1 MVQLI
6 AEKICLVILDGWGI
20 GQKNFTNPI
29 YVARLKFL
37 EEIKRFYPIT
47 SLQASG
53 AAVGLPFNKAGNSE
67 VGHLTIGTGQIY
79 YQHAV
84 RISQSIQNK
93 SFFQN
98 PVLLKVY
105 NFVKNNRSALHLIGL
120 LSDNVVHSSYD
131 HLIALIDLAKY
142 FNLNKVYLH
151 LLTDGRDSSPTKAK
165 ELIEKLKYDLKLRG
179 RGEIASLC
187 GRFYG
192 MDRDKNYKRIE
203 KCYNLLVF
211 GKGNISDDPIK
222 YLEESYRQNITDEFI
237 LPCLIKKPEDQNLKI
252 LQENDGVIFFNFREE
267 RMRELLEPFFQE
279 NFPYFQTKKFQN
291 LKIITFTQ
299 YRKDFP
305 FEVAFPPYEL
315 SMCLSKIL
323 SEKGKRQIHIA
334 ETEKF
339 AHVSYFFNGL
349 KEKPYPGEY
358 WVAIPSI
365 KATSID
371 QYPALRSREITQR
384 ALQAIEENIYD
395 FILIN
400 YANGDLIGHTGNFE
414 AGIKCAK
421 ILDEEVFYL
430 VKNGLKEN
438 FTFIITSDHGNLE
451 QMKNPYT
458 GEVDTEH
465 NNNLVPFYLI
475 DERLKSV
482 KPKEESEINYLEKV
496 AGGMLSDIAP
506 TILDIFGLNIPKQMT
521 GQSLLPILNIQ

>member
-1 MVQLI
+1 MIQFRT
-6 AEKICLVILDGWGI
+6 EKICLVILDGWGI
-20 GQKNFTNPI
+20 GQKNFSNPI
-29 YVARLKFL
+29 YVAQLKFL
-37 EEIKRFYPIT
+37 EEVKRWYPMT
-47 SLQASG
+47 ALQASG
-53 AAVGLPFNKAGNSE
+53 ASVGLPFNKAGNSE

-84 RISQSIQNK
+84 RISQAIQNK

-98 PVLLKVY
+98 PVLLKIY
-105 NFVKNNRSALHLIGL
+105 NFVKNNQSALHLIGL

-151 LLTDGRDSSPTKAK
+151 LLTDGRDSSPYKAK
-165 ELIEKLKYDLKLRG
+165 ELIEKLKNDLKLRG

-192 MDRDKNYKRIE
+192 MDRDQNYKRIE
-203 KCYNLLVF
+203 KYYNLLVF
-211 GKGNISDDPIK
+211 GEGNVSSDPLE
-222 YLEESYRQNITDEFI
+222 YLEKSYQQGITDEFI
-237 LPCLIKKPEDQNLKI
+237 LPCLIKDPQDQNLKI
-252 LQENDGVIFFNFREE
+252 IQENDGVIFFNFREE
-267 RMRELLEPFFQE
+267 RMRELLEPFFME
-279 NFPYFQTKKFQN
+279 NFSHFPIKKFQN
-291 LKIITFTQ
+291 LKIVTFTK

-305 FEVAFPPYEL
+305 FEVAFPPHEINV
-315 SMCLSKIL
+315 CLSKTL
-323 SEKGKRQIHIA
+323 SENGKRQIHIA

-365 KATSID
+365 KTLHLD
-371 QYPALRSREITQR
+371 EYPALRAPEITQR
-384 ALQAIEENIYD
+384 TLQAIEENIYD
-395 FILIN
+395 FILVN

-414 AGIKCAK
+414 AGVKCAK
-421 ILDEEVFYL
+421 IIDEEVFKL
-430 VKNGLKEN
+430 VTNGLKEN

-451 QMKNPYT
+451 QMKNPFT

-475 DERLKSV
+475 DNRLKLS
-482 KPKEESEINYLEKV
+482 KPREEREINYLEKV
-496 AGGMLSDIAP
+496 AGGMLSDVAP
-506 TILDIFGLNIPKQMT
+506 TILSMFNLNIPKEMT
-521 GQSLLPILNIQ
+521 GQSLLPILNNY

>member
-1 MVQLI
+1 M
-6 AEKICLVILDGWGI
+6 ANFRSDKICLVILDGWGI

-29 YVARLKFL
+29 YVARLRYL
-37 EEIKRFYPIT
+37 EEIKKIYPMA

-93 SFFQN
+93 TFFQN

-105 NFVKNNRSALHLIGL
+105 NFVKENQSALHLIGL

-131 HLIALIDLAKY
+131 HLIALIDLAKF

-151 LLTDGRDSSPTKAK
+151 LLTDGRDSAPTKAK
-165 ELIEKLKYDLKLRG
+165 ELIEKLNLKLRG

-192 MDRDKNYKRIE
+192 MDRDQNYKRIE
-203 KCYNLLVF
+203 KYYNLLVF
-211 GKGNISDDPIK
+211 GQGNISNDPIK
-222 YLEESYRQNITDEFI
+222 YLEESYKQGITDEFI
-237 LPCLIKKPEDQNLKI
+237 LPCLIKKPEEEPKI
-252 LQENDGVIFFNFREE
+252 IKENDGVIFFNFREE

-279 NFPYFQTKKFQN
+279 NFSHFPIKKFQN
-291 LKIITFTQ
+291 LKIVTFTK

-315 SMCLSKIL
+315 NVCLAKVL
-323 SEKGKRQIHIA
+323 SENGKRQIHIA

-339 AHVSYFFNGL
+339 AHISYFFDGL
-349 KEKPYPGEY
+349 REKPYPGEY

-365 KATSID
+365 KALRLD
-371 QYPALRSREITQR
+371 DYPGLRAREITQR
-384 ALQAIEENIYD
+384 AFQAIEENIYD
-395 FILIN
+395 FVLIN
-400 YANGDLIGHTGNFE
+400 YANGDLIGHTGNFD
-414 AGIKCAK
+414 AGIKSAK
-421 ILDEEVFYL
+421 IIDEEVEKL
-430 VKNGLKEN
+430 VANGLKEN
-438 FTFIITSDHGNLE
+438 YTFILTSDHGNLE

-458 GEVDTEH
+458 GEIDTEH
-465 NNNLVPFYLI
+465 NNNLVPFFLI
-475 DERLKSV
+475 DNRLKL
-482 KPKEESEINYLEKV
+482 PNHRNGQEISRLEKI
-496 AGGMLSDIAP
+496 ASGMLTDIAP
-506 TILDIFGLNIPKQMT
+506 TVLEIFGLAIPKEMT
-521 GQSLLPILNIQ
+521 GQSLLPILNTI